1 MTHWRPPWP
10 GRRPAAPRAWRA
22 GPKGHGRALPTA
34 PPRSRRQAPARDR
47 RPCDPARRRRRPLI
61 GDPPG
66 SHQAAQTVSDPLQP
80 CDDGTGMDMPETAE
94 GRLQVRVLCQRR
106 QAFRGGPRFNI
117 CTSGV
122 RPAVTGC
129 GGENLWAVLPDRAGV
144 GAVGRAL
151 VLIILRNIVLVGC
164 RTFNE
169 IADGAPG
176 LSRGL
181 LSKRL
186 RDLERAGV
194 IEIRPKPDGPG
205 SIYEPTQAGRELSEV
220 MLALQPWGSQWAE
233 LTPEHA
239 HPGVVLWGWVT
250 CHLDRGRL
258 PRRRVVVRFDYP
270 TLSGPGSRAWLLIER
285 GDAEICE
292 KHPGGEE
299 DLVVVVSDPVAF
311 ARWDLGEL
319 EWSDA
324 VRGGAIEVRGSRA
337 LARALPT
344 WKRRVD
350 PVRRPPAVRQAA
362 TLA

>member
-1 MTHWRPPWP
+1 
-10 GRRPAAPRAWRA
+10 
-22 GPKGHGRALPTA
+22 
-34 PPRSRRQAPARDR
+34 
-47 RPCDPARRRRRPLI
+47 
-61 GDPPG
+61 
-66 SHQAAQTVSDPLQP
+66 V
-80 CDDGTGMDMPETAE
+80 
-94 GRLQVRVLCQRR
+94 
-106 QAFRGGPRFNI
+106 
-117 CTSGV
+117 GV
-122 RPAVTGC
+122 RTYGQYCPIA
-129 GGENLWAVLPDRAGV
+129 RASELL
-144 GAVGRAL
+144 AERWSF
-151 VLIILRNIVLVGC
+151 IILRNIVLVGC

-205 SIYEPTQAGRELSEV
+205 STYEPTQAGRELSEV
-220 MLALQPWGSQWAE
+220 MLALQHWGSQWAE

-258 PRRRVVVRFDYP
+258 PRRRVLVRFDYP
-270 TLSGPGSRAWLLIER
+270 TLSGPGSRGWLLIER

-292 KHPGGEE
+292 KHPGGDE

-319 EWSDA
+319 EWGDA

-350 PVRRPPAVRQAA
+350 PVQRPPAARQATTPA
-362 TLA
+362 